1 MIDKSFYY
9 FVFGALAIFLLS
21 DLIEMIKSDTHNK
34 GWINIIRDLAV
45 IIFFI
50 IYLWLSITP
59 NKYINILEL
68 EKGIPTRPIAKFIGV
83 IAIIVKIFSCND
95 ENRLK

>member
-1 MIDKSFYY
+1 MVDKNSYY
-9 FVFGALAIFLLS
+9 FIFGVLSIFLLS

-34 GWINIIRDLAV
+34 GWNKIIRDLVV

-59 NKYINILEL
+59 NKNINISEIT
-68 EKGIPTRPIAKFIGV
+68 KAIPTRFIAKFIGI
-83 IAIIVKIFSCND
+83 IAVIVKLLSCN
-95 ENRLK
+95 NKNN